1 MFTQSTTS
9 LGQRRKDVMDSVLM
23 KATQD
28 VAQKVTDG
36 LISGDD
42 ARKVH
47 VYAIAALASGIPG
60 ADNTAGSADRRRAT
74 VEEYL
79 DGLLSEAESDA
90 A

>member
-1 MFTQSTTS
+1 LS
-9 LGQRRKDVMDSVLM
+9 
-23 KATQD
+23 A
-28 VAQKVTDG
+28 
-36 LISGDD
+36 DD

-60 ADNTAGSADRRRAT
+60 ADNTAGAADRRRAT

-79 DGLLSEAESDA
+79 DHLLSEAEESGA